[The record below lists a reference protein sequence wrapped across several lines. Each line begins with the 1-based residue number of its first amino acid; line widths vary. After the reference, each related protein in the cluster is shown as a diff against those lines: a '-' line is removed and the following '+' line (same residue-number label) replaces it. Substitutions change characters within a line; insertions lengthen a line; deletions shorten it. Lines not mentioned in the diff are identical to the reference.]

1 MIRKKKILS
10 LLLLCLLVSILNVSE
25 ANADDDG
32 GYTGGDETVS
42 DTGPGGGGGE
52 TPGDTGN
59 PGGNPGGKPSDG
71 NNNGNGNWSVGWDGN
86 RKIEYQ
92 YSTSIRATTKYNI
105 LYASPYNI
113 IKSGTWLGINIH
125 ENQTANWSVSV
136 GQVQEVKKRYTCKK
150 TVEDYRYV
158 WKSVINNKGE
168 TVRIR
173 VPVRDYHEE
182 TIAVIDAAFNDPSPC
197 PPETTNETFEEIRE
211 KTSLPG
217 GIKQKIVG
225 NAHSAAKSM
234 VGAPLSKVQITTDD
248 LNEKNEYKTLLLYA
262 KLDYAKDIVGEWSGK
277 VENAYIYKP
286 DNICMNLRTGKVSYN
301 KDCTKEEEV
310 QLTPYIRNNVS
321 YWQYFSPLDMKSGSN
336 FSLVIKNNTERQYN
350 GNECHSI
357 MNNYKDKYQ
366 NKIISLSGKT
376 LKGDYCRNGSCSNLN
391 KGSGSDWQEV
401 SKGCYLTIIKNFN
414 VVQKYYYEEMKNK
427 QLMFNGYNIY
437 YRSINIDNPFPNTPT
452 KNSLWYDWYNSTN
465 KNPNLKDSFKE
476 MTYSVAVSNKLADTI
491 RAYNVNNPY
500 PSFDKLSLAG
510 ESEFLRSIGVN
521 SLTNDKYYKLGG
533 GSKTCIK
540 DKKVSIGSDCS

>member
-1 MIRKKKILS
+1 MIKKKKILS
-10 LLLLCLLVSILNVSE
+10 LLLLCLLVSIFNVSKV
-25 ANADDDG
+25 NAIEGADNTES
-32 GYTGGDETVS
+32 YSGD
-42 DTGPGGGGGE
+42 PGGGGGE
-52 TPGDTGN
+52 PSGN
-59 PGGNPGGKPSDG
+59 PGKPGGNKPG
-71 NNNGNGNWSVGWDGN
+71 NNNNNGNGNWSIGWDGK

-92 YSTSIRATTKYNI
+92 YSTSVNATTKYNI
-105 LYASPYNI
+105 LYASPYDI

-125 ENQTANWSVSV
+125 ETQIANWSVSV
-136 GQVQEVKKRYTCKK
+136 GQVREVKKRYTCKK
-150 TVEDYRYV
+150 DVEDCRNV
-158 WKSVINNKGE
+158 RKQVINNKGE
-168 TVRIR
+168 QVTVTVRICNS
-173 VPVRDYHEE
+173 HQE

-197 PPETTNETFEEIRE
+197 PAGTKYETFEEIRE
-211 KTSLPG
+211 NTSLPE
-217 GIKQKIVG
+217 GIRKTIVG
-225 NAHSAAKSM
+225 NAHTAAKSM

-262 KLDYAKDIVGEWSGK
+262 KLDYSKDNAGPWSGT

-310 QLTPYIRNNVS
+310 QLTPYIYKDVS
-321 YWQYFSPLDMKSGSN
+321 YWQYFSQLDTKSGSN
-336 FSLVIKNNTERQYN
+336 FSLVIKNNTARQYN

-366 NKIISLSGKT
+366 NKIISLNGKT
-376 LKGDYCRNGSCSNLN
+376 LKGDYCKNGSCSNLN

-401 SKGCYLTIIKNFN
+401 SKGCYLTIIKNFD

-427 QLMFNGYNIY
+427 QLTFNGYNIY
-437 YRSINIDNPFPNTPT
+437 YRPINIDNPFPTTPT

-533 GSKTCIK
+533 GTKTCIK